1 MVVLAWWFHLF
12 INVVNCASNPPMQGN
27 GEIAHAG
34 ILAVA
39 QLVIVVHLTAAFQP
53 YNRGLYVQCIIPS
66 VTLRM

>member
-1 MVVLAWWFHLF
+1 
-12 INVVNCASNPPMQGN
+12 MQGN

-39 QLVIVVHLTAAFQP
+39 QLVIVVHLTVAFQP
-53 YNRGLYVQCIIPS
+53 YNREIYVQCIIPS